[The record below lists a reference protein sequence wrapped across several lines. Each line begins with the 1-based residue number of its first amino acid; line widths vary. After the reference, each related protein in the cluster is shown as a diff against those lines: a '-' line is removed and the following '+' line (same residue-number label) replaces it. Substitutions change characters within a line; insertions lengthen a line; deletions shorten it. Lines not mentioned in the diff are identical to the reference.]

1 MIYIRSQ
8 WQNHG
13 LVIALY
19 NYDSHV
25 NVSEGII
32 TYYTVIHRWCDGV
45 WMVSTD
51 TECRQNC
58 IIIGAVKGF
67 PLSTVYQGVIASF
80 MWN

>member
-1 MIYIRSQ
+1 MIYVMNQ
-8 WQNHG
+8 QQNHG

-32 TYYTVIHRWCDGV
+32 TYYTVILRRCDGV
-45 WMVSTD
+45 WMVSAD